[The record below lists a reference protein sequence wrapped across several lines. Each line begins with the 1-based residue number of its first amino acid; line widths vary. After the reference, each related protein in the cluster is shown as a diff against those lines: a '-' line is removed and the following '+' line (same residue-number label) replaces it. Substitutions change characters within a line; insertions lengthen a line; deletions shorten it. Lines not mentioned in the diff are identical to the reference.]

1 MEKLYERKRFQVLKI
16 HQKITTVCKTYEVQ
30 EAPKRNAYFTVSE
43 IAIMTL
49 DCGLSRKSQDSKRGL
64 E

>member
-1 MEKLYERKRFQVLKI
+1 M
-16 HQKITTVCKTYEVQ
+16 TVCKTYEVQ

-49 DCGLSRKSQDSKRGL
+49 DCGLSKKSQDSKRGL